1 MSLPNNHDFELSRD
15 NSSNDSFL
23 FIYTPK
29 YLNVDSFCGCSLKSG
44 IKIISIFLLF
54 ISISNFYT
62 VLKEEKLHE
71 MIFSTILSIFYL
83 TSSIYLFLSTV
94 YLDYQYAKIGYI
106 LFIFIFLVDTIE
118 FIIAEFFII
127 YGIFHIYS
135 TYPLLME
142 IIFFIIGFF
151 TILIELY
158 MLWISFCFMVHLK
171 LKRLNIVYGDNFA
184 TLLSN

>member
-1 MSLPNNHDFELSRD
+1 MSLTNNHDYDLSRG

-29 YLNVDSFCGCSLKSG
+29 NLSVDSFCGCSLKSG
-44 IKIISIFLLF
+44 IKIISTFLLF
-54 ISISNFYT
+54 ISITNFYT

-71 MIFSTILSIFYL
+71 IIFSTILTIFYL

-94 YLDYQYAKIGYI
+94 YLDYQYARIGYI
-106 LFIFIFLVDTIE
+106 FFIFIFLVDTID
-118 FIIAEFFII
+118 FLIAETFII

-135 TYPLLME
+135 TYPFLME
-142 IIFFIIGFF
+142 FLFFF
-151 TILIELY
+151 TGLFTMFLELY

-171 LKRLNIVYGDNFA
+171 LKRLNVVYGDNFVNF
-184 TLLSN
+184 LNQ

>member
-1 MSLPNNHDFELSRD
+1 MSLTNNHDYDLSRG

-29 YLNVDSFCGCSLKSG
+29 YLSVDSFCGCSLKSG
-44 IKIISIFLLF
+44 IKIVSTFLLF
-54 ISISNFYT
+54 ISITNFYT

-71 MIFSTILSIFYL
+71 IIFSTILTIFYL

-94 YLDYQYAKIGYI
+94 YLDYQYARIGYI

-118 FIIAEFFII
+118 FIIAEIFII

-135 TYPLLME
+135 TYPFLME
-142 IIFFIIGFF
+142 IIFFLIGCL
-151 TILIELY
+151 TVIIELY

-171 LKRLNIVYGDNFA
+171 LKRLNIVYGDNISH
-184 TLLSN
+184 LLSE

>member
-1 MSLPNNHDFELSRD
+1 MSLTNNHDYELSRG

-29 YLNVDSFCGCSLKSG
+29 YLSVDSFCGCSLKSG
-44 IKIISIFLLF
+44 IKIVSTFLLF
-54 ISISNFYT
+54 ISITNFYT

-71 MIFSTILSIFYL
+71 IIFSTILSIFYL

-118 FIIAEFFII
+118 FIIAEIFII

-135 TYPLLME
+135 TYPVLME
-142 IIFFIIGFF
+142 ILFFIIGFF
-151 TILIELY
+151 TALIELY
-158 MLWISFCFMVHLK
+158 MLWISFCFMIHLK
-171 LKRLNIVYGDNFA
+171 LKRLNIVYGDNISH
-184 TLLSN
+184 LLSQ